1 MFLRTL
7 HNLRHSLALRL
18 TVWYAGIF
26 AATSTLAFVLA
37 YALLVS
43 IVQERTDEDLE
54 DDLGEL
60 AGFMELGGLGRVE
73 TEIMIETEG
82 EEAEDEY
89 FRIWASDGR
98 LLMATD
104 LSSWPGLREPR
115 RILPRLNGA
124 DEPILETL
132 ALPQREHDVRVIY
145 GPITPGVILE
155 LGQSLEDVDEFIE
168 AFLIGFLITLA
179 VVVVLGGPIG
189 WFLARRALRGVE
201 EVTCTATE
209 IANGALDRRVTVRS
223 RGDEL
228 ERLAQTFNNMLDRIQ
243 ALIVGMRE
251 MTDNLAHDL
260 RSPLGRIRAAA
271 EMALAAKGSKADW
284 ESLAIGTTEECD
296 RLLEM
301 INTTLDIAEAESGAV
316 RLRIADIDLVT
327 VVLDACELFQ
337 TVAEDKQITLTTNLP
352 AQCLVQG
359 DLQRLQRVVAN
370 LLDNA
375 LKYTPTEGQVA
386 IGLVEEK
393 HTVALSVE
401 DTGVGMSADELPHI
415 FRRFYRCDHS
425 RSERG
430 NGLGLSLA
438 LALVRAHGGDIR
450 VSSNAGQGSTF
461 TVVLARSL
469 PGRWLSRRDVQ
480 ARSEGEPEDFD
491 TSDNPAV

>member
-1 MFLRTL
+1 MLSESYDAAVIDIVL
-7 HNLRHSLALRL
+7 PSLDGL
-18 TVWYAGIF
+18 TI
-26 AATSTLAFVLA
+26 
-37 YALLVS
+37 
-43 IVQERTDEDLE
+43 
-54 DDLGEL
+54 
-60 AGFMELGGLGRVE
+60 
-73 TEIMIETEG
+73 IETEG
-82 EEAEDEY
+82 DEAEDEY

-98 LLMATD
+98 LLLTTD
-104 LSSWPGLREPR
+104 LSSCPGLREPR
-115 RILPRLNGA
+115 GILRRLNGT
-124 DEPILETL
+124 DEPVPETL
-132 ALPQREHDVRVIY
+132 ALPQREHDVRVVY
-145 GPITPGVILE
+145 GPIAPGVILE

-189 WFLARRALRGVE
+189 WFLARRALQGVE
-201 EVTCTATE
+201 EVTRTATE
-209 IANGALDRRVTVRS
+209 IANGALDQRVTVRS
-223 RGDEL
+223 QGDEL

-301 INTTLDIAEAESGAV
+301 INVTLDIAEAESGAV
-316 RLRIADIDLVT
+316 RLRVSDIDLVT

-337 TVAEDKQITLTTNLP
+337 TVAEDKHITLTTDLP
-352 AQCLVQG
+352 AQSWVQG
-359 DLQRLQRVVAN
+359 DLHRLQRVIAN

-375 LKYTPTEGQVA
+375 LKYTPKQGRVT
-386 IGLVEEK
+386 IRLVEEE
-393 HTVALSVE
+393 HTIALSIE
-401 DTGVGMSADELPHI
+401 DTGIGISADELPHI

-438 LALVRAHGGDIR
+438 LALVRAHGGDIK
-450 VSSNAGQGSTF
+450 VGSNVGQGSKF

-469 PGRWLSRRDVQ
+469 PGRPLPRRDVQ
-480 ARSEGEPEDFD
+480 TRSEREPEDFD
-491 TSDNPAV
+491 TGESPAV